1 MVNDELFKI
10 SKGKS
15 LYSEEDVKLKVIL
28 PLLRDKGYDTEEDIR
43 YENPIPVQLG
53 SKKTVVESDI
63 EIMIDGKTAL
73 VIDTKNPRKTLQP
86 KDLLQA
92 SSYGKLVST
101 PPALYSFATNGYD
114 LLGMDNIR
122 GNDIDTIPTK
132 GQLIADTQHLVP
144 RKLTEIE
151 LHEVKSTLLTIL
163 NIDDLYNVIKKSK
176 KIIENRALIR
186 SDQSFKEMTKI
197 ILVKMNEEKR
207 ARDENKQ
214 NRFNSEYLQD
224 AAKINKTTELQIFK
238 DLFGE
243 AIRKYKGIYRED
255 DPGILIADNAAL
267 MDVVKLLEPYSLVG
281 TSDDIKGA
289 VYEIFLKANLRG
301 DLDQYFTPRQI
312 VDFMVKLANPE
323 VGESFVDPAAGSGG
337 FLVAAFQEV
346 NKKLKNMNLSE
357 KDFEQKEDELTR
369 IHIWGQEADYDLH
382 VLTKINMIMH
392 GDGWN
397 NIYQGDTLRTNYL
410 PEDHFDL
417 ILENP
422 PFTIPYTDKNVLSNY
437 ELGVQHSSQELDL
450 LFVEKSLRLL
460 KDNGRMLIIIPEGIL
475 NVKTYKRFREWLL
488 KKAWILSTISLPA
501 GTFQPFGESA
511 SKTAILEIR
520 KKPEDPETRKDNEPK
535 YIFAANVGAVGYDT
549 GKKIYR
555 ETYVNDLP
563 WVVEQSKCY
572 SAEQQQSKYGLSKT
586 VWKPYKEVNAERI
599 DAGIFLS
606 NNTQSDT
613 NLKLGE
619 LFDVITDPKP
629 LFGDRTYNY
638 VQVPYISE
646 ENGALLKVSRQK
658 GITIT
663 SSWLNE
669 IKPGEIYFTRIN
681 PRKRRIGLVPTSLKD
696 PIYISGEAYKLKL
709 KDNKYLDLNSQYAIL
724 PLLRSKGVT
733 QEIMDLSTGSSSS
746 RARISKEA
754 VADINLPLEYFDN
767 KEELEKRS
775 YRILHGANQIFD
787 QLKDFNK
794 MLNGL

>member
-1 MVNDELFKI
+1 MVNKDLFER
-10 SKGKS
+10 SKGVS
-15 LYSEEDVKLKVIL
+15 LYSEEDVKVKVIL
-28 PLLRDKGYDTEEDIR
+28 PLLREKGYDTEKDIR
-43 YENPIPVQLG
+43 YENPISVQLG
-53 SKKTVVESDI
+53 SKKTKVTSDI

-114 LLGMDNIR
+114 LWGMDNIR
-122 GNDIDTIPTK
+122 GTDIDIIPTK
-132 GQLIADTQHLVP
+132 GQLIADIQRLVP
-144 RKLTEIE
+144 RKLTKIE

-163 NIDDLYNVIKKSK
+163 NIKDLYNVIKKSK

-197 ILVKMNEEKR
+197 MLVKMNEEKR

-214 NRFNSEYLQD
+214 NRFNIEYIRD
-224 AAKINKTTELQIFK
+224 AAKINKTSELRIFK
-238 DLFGE
+238 DLFVE
-243 AIRKYKGIYRED
+243 ATQKYRGIYRED
-255 DPGILIADNAAL
+255 DPGILITNSTAL

-312 VDFMVKLANPE
+312 VDFMVKMANPE
-323 VGESFVDPAAGSGG
+323 VGENFVDPAAGSGG

-346 NKKLKNMNLSE
+346 NKKLRNMNLSE
-357 KDFEQKEDELTR
+357 KDFQKKEDELTQT
-369 IHIWGQEADYDLH
+369 HIWGQEADYDLH

-397 NIYQGDTLRTNYL
+397 NIYQGDSLRTNYL
-410 PEDHFDL
+410 PENSFDL

-422 PFTIPYTDKNVLSNY
+422 PFTIPYTDKNVLKNY

-450 LFVEKSLRLL
+450 LFVEKSIRLL

-475 NVKTYKRFREWLL
+475 NLKTYKSFRAWLL
-488 KKAWILSTISLPA
+488 DKAWILSTISLPA

-511 SKTAILEIR
+511 SKTAVLEIR
-520 KKPEDPETRKDNEPK
+520 KKPLDPEARRNNQPK
-535 YIFAANVGAVGYDT
+535 YVFAANVGAVGYDT

-555 ETYVNDLP
+555 ETYINDLP

-572 SAEQQQSKYGLSKT
+572 SPEQQQSKYGFSKT
-586 VWKPYKEVNAERI
+586 IWKPYKEVNADRI

-606 NNTQSDT
+606 NNSQT
-613 NLKLGE
+613 NTSIKLGE
-619 LFDVITDPKP
+619 LFDVVTDSTP
-629 LFGDRTYNY
+629 LLGTREYNY

-658 GITIT
+658 GFTIT
-663 SSWLNE
+663 SSSLNE

-681 PRKRRIGLVPTSLKD
+681 PRKRRIGLVPRSLNES
-696 PIYISGEAYKLKL
+696 IYISGEVYKLKL

-724 PLLRSKGVT
+724 PLLRSKAVT
-733 QEIMDLSTGSSSS
+733 QEIMGLATGSSSS
-746 RARISKEA
+746 RARISRES
-754 VADINLPLEYFDN
+754 VADINLPLEYFED
-767 KEELEKRS
+767 KEELEKKS
-775 YRILHGANQIFD
+775 YQILDGANQIFD
-787 QLKDFNK
+787 QLKDFNE
-794 MLNGL
+794 MLNI

>member
-301 DLDQYFTPRQI
+301 DLDQYFT
-312 VDFMVKLANPE
+312 
-323 VGESFVDPAAGSGG
+323 
-337 FLVAAFQEV
+337 
-346 NKKLKNMNLSE
+346 
-357 KDFEQKEDELTR
+357 
-369 IHIWGQEADYDLH
+369 
-382 VLTKINMIMH
+382 
-392 GDGWN
+392 
-397 NIYQGDTLRTNYL
+397 
-410 PEDHFDL
+410 
-417 ILENP
+417 
-422 PFTIPYTDKNVLSNY
+422 
-437 ELGVQHSSQELDL
+437 
-450 LFVEKSLRLL
+450 
-460 KDNGRMLIIIPEGIL
+460 
-475 NVKTYKRFREWLL
+475 
-488 KKAWILSTISLPA
+488 
-501 GTFQPFGESA
+501 
-511 SKTAILEIR
+511 
-520 KKPEDPETRKDNEPK
+520 
-535 YIFAANVGAVGYDT
+535 
-549 GKKIYR
+549 
-555 ETYVNDLP
+555 
-563 WVVEQSKCY
+563 
-572 SAEQQQSKYGLSKT
+572 
-586 VWKPYKEVNAERI
+586 
-599 DAGIFLS
+599 
-606 NNTQSDT
+606 
-613 NLKLGE
+613 
-619 LFDVITDPKP
+619 
-629 LFGDRTYNY
+629 
-638 VQVPYISE
+638 
-646 ENGALLKVSRQK
+646 
-658 GITIT
+658 
-663 SSWLNE
+663 
-669 IKPGEIYFTRIN
+669 
-681 PRKRRIGLVPTSLKD
+681 
-696 PIYISGEAYKLKL
+696 
-709 KDNKYLDLNSQYAIL
+709 NS
-724 PLLRSKGVT
+724 
-733 QEIMDLSTGSSSS
+733 
-746 RARISKEA
+746 
-754 VADINLPLEYFDN
+754 
-767 KEELEKRS
+767 
-775 YRILHGANQIFD
+775 
-787 QLKDFNK
+787 
-794 MLNGL
+794 